1 MKIPVPEHI
10 QNLEAYQPGKPI
22 KEVER
27 ELGLKNTI
35 KMASNENPLGPCPKA
50 VEAAISAMKEV
61 HYYPEG
67 GGYYLC
73 EAISGFYGV
82 PKENIILGNGSV
94 ELIEIAAK
102 AFTQKGLNTVF
113 SDGSFAM
120 YRIAT
125 LSMSGDVKAVKMNGR
140 THDLKAMAK
149 AVDANTRLLLVA
161 NPNNPTGTYNT
172 FDEIKELMETVPESV
187 LVIVDEAY
195 KEYVRKEDYKSAQA
209 LLEKH
214 KNLLV
219 LGTFS
224 KAYGLAGLRIGYG
237 FGDPELLKTLH
248 KVRSPFN
255 TSLVAQ
261 TACIAALD
269 DQDFVKASVELNY
282 KEMEFLEKELAG
294 LGLNF
299 TPSVCNFILVDVPG
313 SGKDFFE
320 ALLHE
325 GVIVR
330 PMAMS
335 GFPNSIRVTICK
347 REGNQRFIDAARK
360 VLKNLKP

>member
-1 MKIPVPEHI
+1 MKIPVPGHI
-10 QNLEAYQPGKPI
+10 QKLEAYQPGKPI

-35 KMASNENPLGPCPKA
+35 KMASNENPLGPCPGAVKA
-50 VEAAISAMKEV
+50 AVKALNEV

-67 GGYYLC
+67 GGFYLC
-73 EAISGFYGV
+73 EALSKRYGIA
-82 PKENIILGNGSV
+82 KEQIILGNGSV

-102 AFTQKGLNTVF
+102 TFIQKGLNTVF
-113 SDGSFAM
+113 SDGAFAM

-125 LSMSGDVKAVKMNGR
+125 LAMDGDVKVVPMAGR

-149 AVDANTRLLLVA
+149 AVDANTRLMLVA
-161 NPNNPTGTYNT
+161 NPNNPTGTYNPI
-172 FDEIKELMETVPESV
+172 DEIRELMETVPESV
-187 LVIVDEAY
+187 LVIMDEAY
-195 KEYVRKEDYKSAQA
+195 KEYVRKDDYKSAA
-209 LLEKH
+209 CLLEKH
-214 KNLLV
+214 RNLLV

-237 FGDPELLKTLH
+237 FGDPELLQTLH

-261 TACIAALD
+261 EACIAALD
-269 DQDFVKASVELNY
+269 DREFVKESVELNY
-282 KEMEFLEKELAG
+282 AEMEYLEKELTA
-294 LGLNF
+294 LGLKY

-313 SGKDFFE
+313 SGKAFFE
-320 ALLHE
+320 ALLRE
-325 GVIVR
+325 GIIVR

-335 GFPNSIRVTICK
+335 GFPGSIRVTICK
-347 REGNQRFIDAARK
+347 REGNKRFIEATKK
-360 VLKNLKP
+360 VLQSIK

>member
-10 QNLEAYQPGKPI
+10 QKLEAYQPGKPI

-27 ELGLKNTI
+27 ELGLTDTI
-35 KMASNENPLGPCPKA
+35 KMASNENPLGPSPLA
-50 VEAAISAMKEV
+50 VAEAVKWLKEI

-67 GGYYLC
+67 SGYYLC
-73 EAISGFYGV
+73 EALSKHYGV
-82 PKENIILGNGSV
+82 AKEQIILGNGSV

-102 AFTQKGLNTVF
+102 ALIEKGLNTVI

-120 YRIAT
+120 YKIAT
-125 LSMSGDVKAVKMNGR
+125 LAMNGDVKAVPMKNR

-149 AVDANTRLLLVA
+149 AVDKDTRLLLVA
-161 NPNNPTGTYNT
+161 NPNNPTGTYNS
-172 FDEIKELMETVPESV
+172 FEEVKELVETVPDSV
-187 LVIVDEAY
+187 LVIMDEAY
-195 KEYVRKEDYKSAQA
+195 KEYVRNDDYKSALS
-209 LLEKH
+209 LL
-214 KNLLV
+214 KNHPNLIV
-219 LGTFS
+219 MGTFS

-237 FGDPELLKTLH
+237 FGDAEVLQTLH

-255 TSLVAQ
+255 TSLVGQ
-261 TACIAALD
+261 MACIAALGD
-269 DQDFVKASVELNY
+269 RDFLKEAVELNY
-282 KEMEFLEKELAG
+282 REMDFLEKELKA
-294 LGLNF
+294 LGLSY

-320 ALLHE
+320 ALLRE

-335 GFPNSIRVTICK
+335 GFPGSIRVTICK
-347 REGNQRFIDAARK
+347 REGNQRFIDATRK
-360 VLKNLKP
+360 VLKNLKR